1 MTSTT
6 TVRRDD
12 LFVFDEAG
20 DASDAASRGRRL
32 PHFPALDGLRGVAV
46 AAVVLY
52 HGGFTLFGHK
62 VAEGGF
68 LGVDA
73 FFVLSGYLITG
84 LLLAEWR
91 EHGRLALGSFW
102 AHRARR
108 LLPALFGCLLLV
120 SVYAVWALPPD
131 ALQSLRG
138 EMLASE
144 FYVANWWFIFRDV
157 GYFNQ
162 FLVSPVRH
170 LWSLA
175 IEEQFYL
182 IWPLVVLFVLRRWD
196 RARAVMWTALI
207 MALASMAWMTTL
219 YLNGAGLDRVY
230 YGTDTRLQSLGVGA
244 LLAAAAREGLVVRG
258 RQSQVL
264 LNVLA
269 VVSSVVLALA
279 WSQTPG
285 TSEWL
290 YTGGFCALAVLV
302 SIVILAVTQDRAAP
316 NPVAAVLSWRPLC
329 WLGLIS
335 YGVYLYHWPIMVWLD
350 PARTGLSGNTLLAV
364 QIAVTL
370 VVATASYYLIEM
382 PIRRGTMLA
391 SAARLKVIV
400 PAAFVAM
407 ALVILLVTKDARNTL
422 AFEAE
427 KSGKDRP
434 TPSVASDT
442 PLTDRPAKVLLLGD
456 SVTYTIGYGFE
467 GNADTADVAVW
478 NQAVLY
484 CELVEGRRRELSG
497 VEEVA
502 SETCANWPQD
512 WGDAQE
518 QFGPDVVVL
527 GAGPWEIFDR
537 QVDGTWLTYGTPEYD
552 EVLVAELQ
560 QIVDQVTADGTP
572 LVLLTS
578 PWFERAP
585 GGDTTAE
592 WTPAE
597 KDRIA
602 HFNDILRQVA
612 ADNADTVTIVDLGR
626 FVCGDDDCTSAH
638 GGEALRSDGVHYD
651 ERSAR
656 VVATWLAP
664 RLRQAAL
671 WGADFAADPAV
682 PDDAGATAAAPD
694 APEAT
699 PPAVTEETTGAD
711 SEPDAP

>member
-1 MTSTT
+1 M
-6 TVRRDD
+6 
-12 LFVFDEAG
+12 
-20 DASDAASRGRRL
+20 
-32 PHFPALDGLRGVAV
+32 
-46 AAVVLY
+46 
-52 HGGFTLFGHK
+52 
-62 VAEGGF
+62 
-68 LGVDA
+68 
-73 FFVLSGYLITG
+73 
-84 LLLAEWR
+84 
-91 EHGRLALGSFW
+91 
-102 AHRARR
+102 
-108 LLPALFGCLLLV
+108 
-120 SVYAVWALPPD
+120 
-131 ALQSLRG
+131 
-138 EMLASE
+138 
-144 FYVANWWFIFRDV
+144 
-157 GYFNQ
+157 
-162 FLVSPVRH
+162 
-170 LWSLA
+170 
-175 IEEQFYL
+175 
-182 IWPLVVLFVLRRWD
+182 
-196 RARAVMWTALI
+196 
-207 MALASMAWMTTL
+207 
-219 YLNGAGLDRVY
+219 
-230 YGTDTRLQSLGVGA
+230 
-244 LLAAAAREGLVVRG
+244 
-258 RQSQVL
+258 
-264 LNVLA
+264 
-269 VVSSVVLALA
+269 
-279 WSQTPG
+279 
-285 TSEWL
+285 
-290 YTGGFCALAVLV
+290 
-302 SIVILAVTQDRAAP
+302 
-316 NPVAAVLSWRPLC
+316 
-329 WLGLIS
+329 
-335 YGVYLYHWPIMVWLD
+335 
-350 PARTGLSGNTLLAV
+350 
-364 QIAVTL
+364 
-370 VVATASYYLIEM
+370 
-382 PIRRGTMLA
+382 
-391 SAARLKVIV
+391 
-400 PAAFVAM
+400 
-407 ALVILLVTKDARNTL
+407 
-422 AFEAE
+422 
-427 KSGKDRP
+427 
-434 TPSVASDT
+434 ASDT

-478 NQAVLY
+478 KPGGPVLRA
-484 CELVEGRRRELSG
+484 RRGTPGELSG

-502 SETCANWPQD
+502 SETCADCPGL
-512 WGDAQE
+512 GDAQE